1 MAEKRYSNLVD
12 VIIGIL
18 LIILNICWIYF
29 QLRLL
34 YNYNFSDIVYLYKI
48 PEWILVLNTICGLI
62 GVLLAVRLIKDRISA
77 WTAIPVN
84 CGLFCICILIESFL
98 A

>member
-1 MAEKRYSNLVD
+1 MTEKKYSNLVN

-34 YNYNFSDIVYLYKI
+34 YNYNFGNILYLYKI

-62 GVLLAVRLIKDRISA
+62 GVLLAVRLIKDKISA
-77 WTAIPVN
+77 WTVIPAN
-84 CGLFCICILIESFL
+84 FGLFCICILIESFL

>member
-1 MAEKRYSNLVD
+1 MTEKKYSNLVN

-34 YNYNFSDIVYLYKI
+34 YNYNFGNILYLYKI

-62 GVLLAVRLIKDRISA
+62 GVLLAVRLIKELNIFRLISNQRIIWKPYTNYA
-77 WTAIPVN
+77 H
-84 CGLFCICILIESFL
+84 GF
-98 A
+98 